1 MKKILSIFSLTVI
14 VIIIVISCAKKTVP
28 GKTNETATTNPPKP
42 SVTYASN
49 IKTLI
54 QTKCTPCHIPA
65 NGGFKTAFDTYDAAK
80 KYIDDMIV
88 RIQLN
93 PTDKGYMPFK
103 FPKLSDADI
112 SVFKKWKEEGLSQ

>member
-1 MKKILSIFSLTVI
+1 MRKLLSIFSLIVI
-14 VIIIVISCAKKTVP
+14 VVVISCAKKTVP
-28 GKTNETATTNPPKP
+28 GKPNETAVTDPAKP

-49 IKTLI
+49 IKALI

-65 NGGFKTAFDTYDAAK
+65 NGGFKTALDNYDAAK

-103 FPKLSDADI
+103 FPKLPAEDVA
-112 SVFKKWKEEGLSQ
+112 VFKKWKEEGMPQ